1 MNYARIIFGV
11 GLLCFASATWANDA
25 GGGTNGAGANVTLTV
40 SGGNVILANG
50 VISATVVTNNAK
62 VISYLFNGTQM
73 LDTSGTIY
81 YSLDGGTSYEQPG
94 NCVYSVTRNTTDMVD
109 ISCKV
114 TWANHTNRV
123 HAFDIDCHYVLRR
136 GDTGLYGYAILS
148 HPASYPDTGVGE
160 WRMVWKLPHTSTDWT
175 FERIYVDALRNWY
188 WGTYSDFV
196 NEASTGIAEIKTLTT
211 GARAGLMD
219 CKYEYA
225 AEYQKIGC
233 WGHASDTN
241 KIGVWF
247 VLGGYDYLNDGPNMA
262 DLTVAESY
270 LLQHFGRDHYGGS
283 GTSIAAG
290 EAWSKIFGPFLLY
303 CNQTTATSHQGD
315 VLWAEAQAQAQAEIA
330 AWPYSWLTNSDYPAD
345 NLRGTVTGK
354 IILSDPLKPT
364 LAAGTNTWVG
374 VSQPGPGGNWQF
386 ESKHYQSWVHP
397 DAAGNF
403 SIAHIRPGSY
413 TLSAWTAGAVNEYT
427 LTNVNLAAGATN
439 ALGNLNWT
447 NSHPGGQIAW
457 EIGIP
462 DRSAAEFKHG
472 TNYWYPYLWTT
483 YTNDFPNPLTYNAG
497 TGNWTN
503 DWNYAQPGYLTG
515 TTNWSQWK
523 WRVNFTLTN
532 LPAGG
537 SATMTFAIAGMYYA
551 AIDVYA
557 NDESSMVGEVAVNFA
572 GGGSGGNA
580 LIREGIHAKYGV
592 GYQSIPLSSLRI
604 GTNTITLIQR
614 SVSSGFDHVM
624 YDYVNLELPPA
635 PPAPPPGRN
644 LSWRGG
650 SSANAWDITTTTNW
664 IISSNSAAATFTN
677 GDNVTFDDAG
687 SNTFPISLN
696 AAVTPGSVTV
706 AAAKNYYFNGGNP
719 LLGAMA
725 LNKSGSG
732 TLFIGNSNAFGG
744 GTTIS
749 GGMILLTNDNANICG
764 LGSGPVTLVNA
775 TLTMHPDF
783 NTYNSS
789 TWNLVVPAG
798 ATGTLNADSR
808 CDLYGTLTGGGTFN
822 LRIPDIR
829 TTIFANWSA
838 FTGVINALASGSGGK
853 DFRIGPDYAW
863 AGLPNAALNLGT
875 NITAYWSGNLNSGA
889 GTFVDLGEVGGA
901 AASKLEGGNVSGR
914 ALTYRVG
921 NRNTDATFA
930 GSILDQLATSPTHLI
945 KVGSGT
951 WTLAGTNSYSGATT
965 VSAGTLQ
972 VAGMVSNANTVAVA
986 SGATLDLPGSI
997 TAGLVQ
1003 INAGGTLTGC
1013 GAISGNLL
1021 NNGFVLADCGTT
1033 LEIAGNVTNN
1043 WTMQFLNGSGLAVTG
1058 TFVNNGR
1065 LDLLT
1070 GAQTLPANF
1079 INNGMVL
1086 LATNIVVSSAAQ
1098 SGGTFTLTIQGYDG
1112 HTYQLQR
1119 SATMKGAS
1127 WQNIGPA
1134 QDGVDAVLTF
1144 TDTAGGNQNFYRILV
1159 SP

>member
-1 MNYARIIFGV
+1 MAVFVLSTPLI
-11 GLLCFASATWANDA
+11 TWANDA
-25 GGGTNGAGANVTLTV
+25 GGGTNGVGANVTLSV

-50 VISATVVTNNAK
+50 VITATISTNNAK
-62 VISYLFNGTQM
+62 VISYLFNGVQM
-73 LDTSGTIY
+73 VDASGTIY
-81 YSLDGGTSYEQPG
+81 YSMDGGTSYENPG
-94 NCVYSVTRNTTDMVD
+94 NCVYSVTKSNTDMVD
-109 ISCKV
+109 ISCKL
-114 TWANHTNRV
+114 TWANNTNRV

-136 GDTGLYGYAILS
+136 GDTGLYAYAILS

-175 FERIYVDALRNWY
+175 FERIYVDTLRNWY
-188 WGTYSDFV
+188 WGTYTDFL
-196 NEASTGIAEIKTLTT
+196 NEASTGIGEIKTLTT
-211 GARAGLMD
+211 GARAGQMD

-241 KIGVWF
+241 KIGVWY
-247 VLGGYDYLNDGPNMA
+247 VLGGYDYLNDGPNMT

-270 LLQHFGRDHYGGS
+270 LLQHFGRDHFGGS
-283 GTSIAAG
+283 GTSVAVG
-290 EAWSKIFGPFLLY
+290 ETWSKIFGPFLLY
-303 CNQTTATSHQGD
+303 CNKSTATSHQGD
-315 VLWAEAQAQAQAEIA
+315 TLWADAQAQVQAEVG

-345 NLRGTVTGK
+345 NLRGVVSGK
-354 IILSDPLKPT
+354 IILTDPLKPA
-364 LAAGTNTWVG
+364 LVAGTNTWVG
-374 VSQPGPGGNWQF
+374 VAQPDPGGNWQF
-386 ESKHYQSWVHP
+386 DSKHYQSWVHP
-397 DAAGNF
+397 DTNGNF
-403 SIAHIRPGSY
+403 SIAHIRPGTY
-413 TLSAWTAGAVNEYT
+413 TLSAWTVGAVGEYT
-427 LTNVNLAAGATN
+427 LMNVLITAGATN
-439 ALGNLNWT
+439 TLGNLNWT
-447 NSHPGGQIAW
+447 NTHTGGQIAW

-472 TNYWYPYLWTT
+472 TNYWYPFLWMT
-483 YTNDFPNPLTYNAG
+483 YTNDFTNPLTYNVG
-497 TGNWTN
+497 TSNWTN

-523 WRVNFTLTN
+523 WRINFTLTN
-532 LPAGG
+532 LPSSG
-537 SATMTFAIAGMYYA
+537 SATMTFGIASMYYA

-557 NDESSMVGEVAVNFA
+557 NDESTMVGEISVNFA
-572 GGGSGGNA
+572 GGGAGGNA

-592 GYQSIPLSSLRI
+592 GYQSIPLSSLHV

-614 SVSSGFDHVM
+614 GVNSGFDHVM

-644 LSWRGG
+644 LIWRGG

-664 IISSNSAAATFTN
+664 IISSNSAATTFTN
-677 GDNVTFDDAG
+677 GDNVTFDDSG
-687 SNTFPISLN
+687 SNNVPISLN
-696 AAVTPGSVTV
+696 TAVTPGSVTV
-706 AAAKNYYFNGGNP
+706 AAAKNFYFNGGNP

-725 LNKSGSG
+725 LNKSGNG
-732 TLFIGNSNAFGG
+732 TLAIGNSNAFSG
-744 GTTIS
+744 GTYIS
-749 GGMILLTNDNANICG
+749 GGTILLTNDNANTYG
-764 LGSGPVTLVNA
+764 LGSGPVTLINA

-808 CDLYGTLTGGGTFN
+808 CDLSGTLTGGGTFN

-829 TTIFANWSA
+829 PTIFANWSA

-853 DFRIGPDYAW
+853 DFRIGPDYSW

-875 NITAYWSGNLNSGA
+875 NINAYWSGNLNSGT
-889 GTFVDLGEVGGA
+889 GTFVDLGEISGV

-921 NRNTDATFA
+921 NRNTDVTFA
-930 GSILDQLATSPTHLI
+930 GSILDQLATSPTHI
-945 KVGSGT
+945 VKVGSGT
-951 WTLAGTNSYSGATT
+951 WTLGGTNTYSGATT
-965 VSAGTLQ
+965 ISAGTLQ
-972 VAGMVSNANTVAVA
+972 VVGMISNANTVVVA
-986 SGATLDLPGSI
+986 SGAILDLPGTI
-997 TAGLVQ
+997 TASLVQ

-1013 GAISGNLL
+1013 GAINGNLL
-1021 NNGFVLADCGTT
+1021 NNGTVLSDCGAK
-1033 LEIAGNVTNN
+1033 LEISGTVTNN
-1043 WTMQFLNGSGLAVTG
+1043 GTMQFLNGSGLTVTG
-1058 TFVNNGR
+1058 TFVNNGL

-1070 GAQTLPANF
+1070 CTQTLPLNF
-1079 INNGMVL
+1079 INNGTVL
-1086 LATNIVVSSAAQ
+1086 LATNIVVSSVSQ

-1119 SATMKGAS
+1119 SATLNSAS
-1127 WQNIGPA
+1127 WQNVGPS
-1134 QDGVDAVLTF
+1134 QDGVGAMLSF
-1144 TDTAGGNQNFYRILV
+1144 TDTASGNQNFYRILV

>member
-1 MNYARIIFGV
+1 MVFKI
-11 GLLCFASATWANDA
+11 SMTD
-25 GGGTNGAGANVTLTV
+25 
-40 SGGNVILANG
+40 SGGMFSNG
-50 VISATVVTNNAK
+50 VPSMGLRMLMGTTFAPIS
-62 VISYLFNGTQM
+62 
-73 LDTSGTIY
+73 
-81 YSLDGGTSYEQPG
+81 
-94 NCVYSVTRNTTDMVD
+94 
-109 ISCKV
+109 
-114 TWANHTNRV
+114 
-123 HAFDIDCHYVLRR
+123 
-136 GDTGLYGYAILS
+136 
-148 HPASYPDTGVGE
+148 
-160 WRMVWKLPHTSTDWT
+160 
-175 FERIYVDALRNWY
+175 
-188 WGTYSDFV
+188 
-196 NEASTGIAEIKTLTT
+196 
-211 GARAGLMD
+211 
-219 CKYEYA
+219 
-225 AEYQKIGC
+225 
-233 WGHASDTN
+233 
-241 KIGVWF
+241 
-247 VLGGYDYLNDGPNMA
+247 
-262 DLTVAESY
+262 
-270 LLQHFGRDHYGGS
+270 
-283 GTSIAAG
+283 
-290 EAWSKIFGPFLLY
+290 
-303 CNQTTATSHQGD
+303 
-315 VLWAEAQAQAQAEIA
+315 
-330 AWPYSWLTNSDYPAD
+330 
-345 NLRGTVTGK
+345 
-354 IILSDPLKPT
+354 
-364 LAAGTNTWVG
+364 
-374 VSQPGPGGNWQF
+374 
-386 ESKHYQSWVHP
+386 
-397 DAAGNF
+397 
-403 SIAHIRPGSY
+403 
-413 TLSAWTAGAVNEYT
+413 LSA
-427 LTNVNLAAGATN
+427 
-439 ALGNLNWT
+439 
-447 NSHPGGQIAW
+447 
-457 EIGIP
+457 
-462 DRSAAEFKHG
+462 K
-472 TNYWYPYLWTT
+472 
-483 YTNDFPNPLTYNAG
+483 
-497 TGNWTN
+497 
-503 DWNYAQPGYLTG
+503 
-515 TTNWSQWK
+515 
-523 WRVNFTLTN
+523 
-532 LPAGG
+532 
-537 SATMTFAIAGMYYA
+537 
-551 AIDVYA
+551 
-557 NDESSMVGEVAVNFA
+557 
-572 GGGSGGNA
+572 
-580 LIREGIHAKYGV
+580 AK
-592 GYQSIPLSSLRI
+592 S
-604 GTNTITLIQR
+604 QR
-614 SVSSGFDHVM
+614 SPRVSPM
-624 YDYVNLELPPA
+624 PMI

-863 AGLPNAALNLGT
+863 AGL
-875 NITAYWSGNLNSGA
+875 
-889 GTFVDLGEVGGA
+889 
-901 AASKLEGGNVSGR
+901 
-914 ALTYRVG
+914 
-921 NRNTDATFA
+921 
-930 GSILDQLATSPTHLI
+930 
-945 KVGSGT
+945 
-951 WTLAGTNSYSGATT
+951 
-965 VSAGTLQ
+965 
-972 VAGMVSNANTVAVA
+972 
-986 SGATLDLPGSI
+986 
-997 TAGLVQ
+997 
-1003 INAGGTLTGC
+1003 
-1013 GAISGNLL
+1013 
-1021 NNGFVLADCGTT
+1021 
-1033 LEIAGNVTNN
+1033 
-1043 WTMQFLNGSGLAVTG
+1043 AVTG